1 MIEILRLGVD
11 DILGY
16 RLDGRVEATDV
27 DRLVNAADR
36 KLASHEKLS
45 VYAEVHSLAGLTLE
59 AIVRDLEA
67 TVRRLNWFTRFT
79 KVAVVTDAPWLR
91 TVARVEDVLFRG
103 IQIRAF
109 SLAEKEQALTW
120 LKA

>member
-1 MIEILRLGVD
+1 MIEILRLGAD
-11 DILGY
+11 HILGY
-16 RLDGRVEATDV
+16 RIDGRVEAPDV

-36 KLASHEKLS
+36 KLASHDKLC
-45 VYAEVHSLAGLTLE
+45 VYAEVQSLTGLTLE

-67 TVRRLNWFTRFT
+67 TVRRLNWFTRFH
-79 KVAVVTDAPWLR
+79 KVAVVTDAAWLR

-109 SLAEKEQALTW
+109 SLNEKEAALTW
-120 LKA
+120 LEA